1 MKVLIYFSGNLF
13 DAKGTPIRTRN
24 QIAGLLEEGVEVY
37 YAGYAYPEGVA
48 HDRVCMLG
56 TRATRLFQIAQFV
69 NRHAIEVVYMQTSAG
84 VWYVP
89 FLRVLTRAK
98 IGIDFHSRL
107 LQEQRMYHRWSPLK
121 THILEWLEL
130 LWCRS
135 LHFATGVSG
144 TLKTYY
150 ESVVPNFLVL
160 PVGVNTH
167 KFSPDISPDE
177 AILNWKGTD
186 VLIGY
191 AGNTKVYQGLE
202 TVLAA
207 FSQVAHEGF
216 KMLVIASSGVGE
228 VQEYARTHNLEDR
241 MRILDVQPHEAIP
254 GLLRAADILTVIRP
268 SDEITEYS
276 FPSKLS
282 EYSALGLPLVV
293 SHVSDIATYIEHNH
307 SGFVVA
313 PESVEE
319 VVGAFRTLKD
329 PTVRLKLGREARGLA
344 LDAFDQDKLRIVL
357 KEFLEK
363 VAL

>member
-48 HDRVCMLG
+48 HDHVRILSS
-56 TRATRLFQIAQFV
+56 RATRPLQIAQFV
-69 NRHAIEVVYMQTSAG
+69 NEHAIDVVYMQTSAG

-89 FLRVLTRAK
+89 LLRVLTRAK

-107 LQEQRMYHRWSPLK
+107 LQEQRMYHRWSLLK

-150 ESVVPNFLVL
+150 EPVVPNFLVL

-167 KFSPDISPDE
+167 KFSPDISPDKRV
-177 AILNWKGTD
+177 LNWKGAD

-191 AGNTKVYQGLE
+191 AGNTKIYQGLE

-207 FSQVAHEGF
+207 FAQVAHEGF

-228 VQEYARTHNLEDR
+228 VQEYARTHNLQDR

-254 GLLRAADILTVIRP
+254 GLLRTADILTVIRP

-293 SHVSDIATYIEHNH
+293 SHVSDIATYIKQNH
-307 SGFVVA
+307 SGIVVT
-313 PESVEE
+313 PESVVE
-319 VVGAFRTLKD
+319 VVEAFRMLKD
-329 PTVRLKLGREARGLA
+329 PVVRSRLGNEARGVA
-344 LDAFDQDKLRIVL
+344 LDVFDQEKLRVVL
-357 KEFLEK
+357 KEFLAK
-363 VAL
+363 VVL